1 MINQRLTGE
10 RLTTMPTIHDRR
22 KSDRQRQKRWRE
34 KQISLGKKQISAMIS
49 LKAQLILNREKKRS
63 GETNSQVIERAILK
77 LVDK

>member
-1 MINQRLTGE
+1 
-10 RLTTMPTIHDRR
+10 MPTIHDRR

-34 KQISLGKKQISAMIS
+34 KQISQGKKQISAMIS

-63 GETNSQVIERAILK
+63 GESNSQVIERAILK

>member
-1 MINQRLTGE
+1 
-10 RLTTMPTIHDRR
+10 MPTIHDRR

-34 KQISLGKKQISAMIS
+34 KQISQGKKQISAMIS

>member
-1 MINQRLTGE
+1 
-10 RLTTMPTIHDRR
+10 MPTIHDRR

-34 KQISLGKKQISAMIS
+34 KQTSQGKKQISAMLS
-49 LKAQLILNREKKRS
+49 LKAQLILNREKKRR

>member
-1 MINQRLTGE
+1 
-10 RLTTMPTIHDRR
+10 MPTIHDRR